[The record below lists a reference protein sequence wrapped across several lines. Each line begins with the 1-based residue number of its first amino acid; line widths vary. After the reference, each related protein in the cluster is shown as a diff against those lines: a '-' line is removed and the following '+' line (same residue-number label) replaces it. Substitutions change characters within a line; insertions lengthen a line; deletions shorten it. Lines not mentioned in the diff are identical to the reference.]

1 MNYLPF
7 LLQAPAPAPA
17 SGGGFMSLLP
27 LLLIVVVFWL
37 FMIRPQMKKA
47 KDEKKFREG
56 IQVGDRV
63 ITIGGIHAKISGV
76 QETTFIIE
84 VEGGVKLKVEKSA
97 VSMNA
102 SASGAQAGS
111 GPLDKK

>member
-1 MNYLPF
+1 MNNLF
-7 LLQAPAPAPA
+7 ILLQT
-17 SGGGFMSLLP
+17 SGSEGQSGFMSLLP

-47 KDEKKFREG
+47 REEKKFREG
-56 IQVGDRV
+56 IQVGDRI
-63 ITIGGIHAKISGV
+63 ITIGGIHGKISGV

-84 VEGGVKLKVEKSA
+84 VEGGVKLKIEKSA

-102 SASGAQAGS
+102 SASAQE
-111 GPLDKK
+111 KKP